1 MWKLLDGRCGQRAR
15 KREHQ
20 PQKRVAWCLEN
31 RTNRKSPAACSGYS
45 WPEVEGIL
53 LEFLGGRLLD
63 WLPGW
68 LARRFVSVD
77 SVSRQVRL
85 LPRSKTPLVFS
96 LNEAT
101 PTVRA
106 YFQVVNHSGVD
117 LMLDRIVAE
126 IWAGQPVAY
135 GVMAHRVAIAKHATT
150 DEIPA
155 FQMPLTPKAIE
166 GAERIREQQKAN
178 PGSQGNY
185 TQIGTAFFDSKIGSF
200 KVQLIGHEAD
210 VQA

>member
-1 MWKLLDGRCGQRAR
+1 M
-15 KREHQ
+15 
-20 PQKRVAWCLEN
+20 
-31 RTNRKSPAACSGYS
+31 
-45 WPEVEGIL
+45 
-53 LEFLGGRLLD
+53 D

-68 LARRFVSVD
+68 LARRFVSLD
-77 SVSRQVRL
+77 SVARQVKL

-106 YFQVVNHSGVD
+106 YFQVQNHSGVS
-117 LMLDRIVAE
+117 LVLDRIVAE

-135 GVMAHRVAIAKHATT
+135 GVMDHRVAIPKHTTT
-150 DEIPA
+150 DDIPA
-155 FQMPLTPKAIE
+155 FQAPLTPEAI
-166 GAERIREQQKAN
+166 GGVKRIREQQQAN
-178 PGSQGNY
+178 PGSTGNY
-185 TQIGTAFFDSKIGSF
+185 TQIGTGYFDSKIGAF